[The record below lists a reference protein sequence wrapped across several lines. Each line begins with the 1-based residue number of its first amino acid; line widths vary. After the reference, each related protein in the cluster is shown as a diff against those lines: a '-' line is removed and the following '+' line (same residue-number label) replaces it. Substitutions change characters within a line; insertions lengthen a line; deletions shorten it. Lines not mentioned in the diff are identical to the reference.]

1 MNYESVS
8 PAVRNHLDC
17 IQRVY
22 DFYSYN
28 TIVTKYLRDKVVVT
42 AISSHTS
49 TRVGITVHYGP
60 LNQTLYAGNGRI
72 YRDNT
77 ALEFH
82 NFEPYLFYNP
92 L

>member
-1 MNYESVS
+1 MNYKSVS
-8 PAVRNHLDC
+8 PAVQYHLHC

-22 DFYSYN
+22 DFYIHN
-28 TIVTKYLRDKVVVT
+28 TIVTNYLRNKVVVT
-42 AISSHTS
+42 AISSLTS
-49 TRVGITVHYGP
+49 ERVGITVHYGP
-60 LNQTLYAGNGRI
+60 LNRTLYAGNGQI

-82 NFEPYLFYNP
+82 NFAPYLYYNA